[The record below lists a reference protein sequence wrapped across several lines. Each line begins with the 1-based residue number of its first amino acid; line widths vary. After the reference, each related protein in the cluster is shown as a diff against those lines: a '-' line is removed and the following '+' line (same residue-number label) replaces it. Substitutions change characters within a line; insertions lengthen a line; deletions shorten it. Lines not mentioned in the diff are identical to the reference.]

1 MEGIWRLKSLKGS
14 YFCSFIVDIYLPR
27 FIITSNS
34 IKKIKSIVTVHEL
47 DILLKDLQ
55 ALPKECE
62 WVEFKVNNANPQEIG
77 EYLSALSNSACY
89 HSQKYGYLVFGIEDE
104 THRLAGTTFYPSR
117 EKKGNQ
123 ELENWLATQLN
134 PRVDFNIFEYDQSD
148 LHFAVFRVEST
159 RNTPVAFRGIPFIRI
174 GSYKKQLDD
183 HPERERK
190 IWNAADR
197 FAFEREIALQGI
209 TEDEVLR
216 IIDYPS
222 FFDMLKMPLPD
233 NRKGIIDRLI
243 EEKVITQQSE
253 IFAITNLGGLL
264 FAREINELDSIA
276 RKAVRVIFYQGKN
289 RINTIRE
296 QTGKKGYASGF
307 EGLIKFIEDRLP
319 SNEVIDKALRKTVP
333 LYPIL
338 AIRELVANAIIHQDF
353 SVKGSSPMVEVFDNR
368 IEITNPGKPLIDPL
382 RFVDHSPESRNE
394 ILARFMRRLNICEE
408 RGSGIDKVVFE
419 CEYHQLPAPEIIV
432 GDNFTRVI
440 LHGHKTFSDMDK
452 QDKIRACYL
461 HACLKYVSGE
471 LMTNQS
477 LRTRFGIEEH
487 NYSIA
492 SRIISDTKDGG
503 LVKDYD
509 PENRSRTYAKYL
521 PVWA

>member
-1 MEGIWRLKSLKGS
+1 MTQQDLG
-14 YFCSFIVDIYLPR
+14 
-27 FIITSNS
+27 
-34 IKKIKSIVTVHEL
+34 
-47 DILLKDLQ
+47 ILLRDLQ

-62 WVEFKVNNANPQEIG
+62 WVEFKMNNSNHLEIG

-89 HSQKYGYLVFGIEDE
+89 HNQKHGYLVFGVEDE
-104 THRLAGTTFYPSR
+104 THRLIGTTFYPLQER
-117 EKKGNQ
+117 KGNQ

-134 PRVDFNIFEYDQSD
+134 PRVDFNIFEFDHAGF
-148 LHFAVFRVEST
+148 HFAIFRVDGT
-159 RNTPVAFRGIPFIRI
+159 RNTPVAFRGIPYIRI

-197 FAFEREIALQGI
+197 FIFERELALQGI
-209 TEDEVLR
+209 VEDEVLR
-216 IIDYPS
+216 LIDYPA
-222 FFDMLKMPLPD
+222 FFELLKLPLPD

-243 EEKVITQQSE
+243 EEKLIIRQSE
-253 IFAITNLGGLL
+253 LFAITNLGGLL
-264 FAREINELDSIA
+264 FAKDINEFDSIA
-276 RKAVRVIFYQGKN
+276 RKAVRVIFYKGKN
-289 RINTIRE
+289 RIETIKE
-296 QTGKKGYASGF
+296 QIGKRGYASGF
-307 EGLIKFIEDRLP
+307 EGLIKYIEDRLQT
-319 SNEVIDKALRKTVP
+319 NEVIDKALRKTVP

-353 SVKGSSPMVEVFDNR
+353 SVKGSSSMVEVFENR
-368 IEITNPGKPLIDPL
+368 IEITNPGRPLIDPL

-394 ILARFMRRLNICEE
+394 ILARFMRRLNMCEE
-408 RGSGIDKVVFE
+408 RGSGVDKVVSE
-419 CEYHQLPAPEIIV
+419 CEYNQLPAPEIIV
-432 GDNFTRVI
+432 GDNFTRII
-440 LHGHKTFSDMDK
+440 LYGHKTFSEMDK

-477 LRTRFGIEEH
+477 LRARFGIEEH
-487 NYSIA
+487 NYSTA
-492 SRIISDTKDGG
+492 SRIISDTKDAG

-509 PENRSRTYAKYL
+509 PDNKSRTYAKYL